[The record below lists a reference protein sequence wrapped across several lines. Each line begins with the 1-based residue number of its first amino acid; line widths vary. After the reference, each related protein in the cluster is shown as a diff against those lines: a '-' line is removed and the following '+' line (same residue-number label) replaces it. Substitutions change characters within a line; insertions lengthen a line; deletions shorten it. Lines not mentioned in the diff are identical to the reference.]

1 VWERLE
7 RRDERGEEVMISRD
21 GGDKV
26 FGVDK
31 YCAADYCVLIV
42 KEDNTASE
50 TAKPYIAAYISV
62 LRTVLNRIR
71 ECLQGWFRCW
81 SWYVCTVGIG
91 FF

>member
-1 VWERLE
+1 VCGKDW
-7 RRDERGEEVMISRD
+7 RGEGRGREVVISRD

-31 YCAADYCVLIV
+31 YCVAVSYVLIV
-42 KEDNTASE
+42 KEDSTASE
-50 TAKPYIAAYISV
+50 TAKPSTAAYISV
-62 LRTVLNRIR
+62 LKTVLNIIR
-71 ECLQGWFRCW
+71 ECLQGWFWCQ

>member
-1 VWERLE
+1 VWEILE
-7 RRDERGEEVMISRD
+7 RRGEEVMISRD

-31 YCAADYCVLIV
+31 YCAADSYVLIV

-50 TAKPYIAAYISV
+50 TAKPSIAAYISV
-62 LRTVLNRIR
+62 LKTVLNKIR
-71 ECLQGWFRCW
+71 ECLQGWFWCR
-81 SWYVCTVGIG
+81 SWYVCMVGIG